1 MLTPW
6 VDSKWLSLGRGL
18 RTPLLQGGREGE
30 SGARTGC
37 CTWWLVGTGCVWGVG
52 VQTGSWPPC
61 CPDLQEGTA
70 LSLAFDYRKEHPSN
84 FRGGTGCGR
93 ETGRAAPRLALLH
106 GDTACQGC
114 TGGPAGLSS
123 APRGFGQLPEEE
135 EAYGHLV
142 AERRGALGREQRASR
157 GHGHCGVSDYSL
169 KKFFQ
174 LR

>member
-6 VDSKWLSLGRGL
+6 GDSKWLSLGRGL

-37 CTWWLVGTGCVWGVG
+37 CTWWLVGTGRVWGVG

-93 ETGRAAPRLALLH
+93 ETGQAAPRPALLR
-106 GDTACQGC
+106 GDAACQGC
-114 TGGPAGLSS
+114 TGVPRACHLLQEGLGSSLRRRKAMGTSWQSGEGLWGESSEPAGGTDI
-123 APRGFGQLPEEE
+123 A
-135 EAYGHLV
+135 
-142 AERRGALGREQRASR
+142 
-157 GHGHCGVSDYSL
+157 GVSDYSL